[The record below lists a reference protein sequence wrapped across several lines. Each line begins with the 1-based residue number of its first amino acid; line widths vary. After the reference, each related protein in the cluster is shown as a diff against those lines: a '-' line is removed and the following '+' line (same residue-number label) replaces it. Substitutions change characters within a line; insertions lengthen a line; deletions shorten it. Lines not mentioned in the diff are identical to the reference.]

1 MDVRRP
7 QILALPVARAVT
19 LEQEPGRGGARWPM
33 SSPGFRFVP
42 GAEID
47 RLQLT
52 HREIP
57 ESVEEALRA
66 QGNGQEVK

>member
-1 MDVRRP
+1 
-7 QILALPVARAVT
+7 
-19 LEQEPGRGGARWPM
+19 M